1 MIRGPKP
8 TFIHPLDFT
17 VTITKSISFMW
28 FPKFFTKY
36 VSLCKEINTMKF
48 LYSCTILLQKGICF
62 DDIFDFSLRSF
73 ILH

>member
-17 VTITKSISFMW
+17 VTITNSISFMW

-48 LYSCTILLQKGICF
+48 LYSCTILL
-62 DDIFDFSLRSF
+62 
-73 ILH
+73 